1 MPAIFFK
8 LSPTQEHELTLFMKE
23 EGYESKAEFFRF
35 LLKFYKYQRSSA
47 EIQLEHNIHR
57 LGETMKQL
65 KSKGKVC
72 TPLEEQLHD
81 V

>member
-1 MPAIFFK
+1 MSAIFFK
-8 LSPTQEHELTLFMKE
+8 LSPIQENELHTFMND

-35 LLKFYKYQRSSA
+35 LIKFYKYQRSAA
-47 EIQLEHNIHR
+47 EVQLERNATA
-57 LGETMKQL
+57 LGELL
-65 KSKGKVC
+65 KKLESEGKLS